1 MELSWSQTQFLVSG
15 GYPYV
20 CFLQFRCALPAS
32 HSQFHSDGGS
42 PLSAA
47 AMFAGSLPG
56 LILMDFGQAMVVV
69 CVCFDMVRAV
79 SVPRSHR
86 RYVANTIFRT
96 LAVPSILVMGVSVLA
111 KAIQWNWTDVAMGVF
126 VIVMIIF
133 RWHQDKDEDNW
144 WKGKGKKLAGWARK
158 QLTPRP
164 AFVPASASA

>member
-1 MELSWSQTQFLVSG
+1 MQFLVSG
-15 GYPYV
+15 GYSYV
-20 CFLQFRCALPAS
+20 CFPKSHRVIVAS
-32 HSQFHSDGGS
+32 RSDGGS

-47 AMFAGSLPG
+47 AMFAMSLPG
-56 LILMDFGQAMVVV
+56 LILMDVGQTIVVV
-69 CVCFDMVRAV
+69 CVCFDMVRAI

-86 RYVANTIFRT
+86 RYVANTVFRT

-111 KAIQWNWTDVAMGVF
+111 KAIQWSWADVAMGVF

-144 WKGKGKKLAGWARK
+144 WKGKGKKLARWARK

-164 AFVPASASA
+164 TLVPVSASA